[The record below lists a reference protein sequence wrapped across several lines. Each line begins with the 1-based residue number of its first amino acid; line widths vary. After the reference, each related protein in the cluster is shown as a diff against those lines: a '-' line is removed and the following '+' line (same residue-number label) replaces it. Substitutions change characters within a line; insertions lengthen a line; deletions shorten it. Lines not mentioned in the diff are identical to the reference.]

1 MSQLCPWSS
10 VDNLTVNTIVD
21 ILEKK
26 SVFTKPPTNTVRM
39 LNWVIT
45 EVVFTFHQQIWDHSC
60 ARGESLF
67 KAESPTKSHFQVQ
80 TTMCRVTL
88 TSARQGCRLYIGVH
102 PHQQRLCCMLHG
114 LHCALA
120 QAHDRAQHSQCTIAT
135 VQHGVHPHKQQL
147 YKCTSASAS
156 RELLSTVCFAGT
168 THAKYISILHSRAN
182 TRWFNTRVN
191 VLLTVSCPVLQPS
204 MQAHGNYR

>member
-21 ILEKK
+21 SLEKK
-26 SVFTKPPTNTVRM
+26 SVLPKPPQIVFVCWTRSSPRWFSLSTNKSE
-39 LNWVIT
+39 II
-45 EVVFTFHQQIWDHSC
+45 VVL
-60 ARGESLF
+60 AVNLYL

-114 LHCALA
+114 LHCAL
-120 QAHDRAQHSQCTIAT
+120 AQHSQCTIAT

-182 TRWFNTRVN
+182 TH
-191 VLLTVSCPVLQPS
+191 LLRGL
-204 MQAHGNYR
+204 